1 MKNLAF
7 ALLAL
12 FAVALPEGA
21 LAQNAVSLPAYINPG
36 TTTDLG
42 NGPQDIRVTQ
52 GNALLS
58 TSQGSGVG
66 STSGSSTNLTLTAVP
81 ATPPCVGCLLTP
93 AASPSLTSVTIPSGA
108 FVSAYNGV
116 TSVTMSTLITVGG
129 ATPLAW
135 GAACP
140 ATPGV
145 VLPVQASV
153 GGDMPFY
160 TSSRLCGYSPNGP
173 GAALLSFPIGAH

>member
-12 FAVALPEGA
+12 FAIALPEGA
-21 LAQNAVSLPAYINPG
+21 LAQNAVSLPAYVNPG

-66 STSGSSTNLTLTAVP
+66 SATASTAVTLTAVP

-93 AASPSLTSVTIPSGA
+93 AASPSLTTVTIPAGA

-116 TSVTMSTLITVGG
+116 TTVTMSTLVTIG
-129 ATPLAW
+129 AGAQLAW

-153 GGDMPFY
+153 GGDLPFY

-173 GAALLSFPIGAH
+173 GAALLTFPIGAH